1 MRSYFGNSLILLGPL
16 HLHRNGKLDNYIA
29 ASVLDGAQS
38 REPGK
43 SSERQIDK
51 GRKGRQIGW
60 RSRMPETCGRK
71 GGRAAGARAWR
82 RCNVGLDDGLR
93 P

>member
-1 MRSYFGNSLILLGPL
+1 MLCGLIYWQFFILLGPL
-16 HLHRNGKLDNYIA
+16 HLHRNGKLDNYRA
-29 ASVLDGAQS
+29 ASVLDGTRS

-71 GGRAAGARAWR
+71 GGGGTGMAAVQ
-82 RCNVGLDDGLR
+82 RCIG
-93 P
+93 